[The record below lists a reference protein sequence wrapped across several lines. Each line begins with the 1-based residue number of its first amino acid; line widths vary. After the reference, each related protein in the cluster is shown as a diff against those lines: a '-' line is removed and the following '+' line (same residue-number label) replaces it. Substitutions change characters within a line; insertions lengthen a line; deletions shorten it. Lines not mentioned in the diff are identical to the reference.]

1 MSEYNRTVYFI
12 QFIIE
17 FYKKY
22 KIKKIDEKYNEYFL
36 KINNFSK
43 KYDEINKINKEKLDI
58 DREELDLDDCKIIM
72 KYPLKICKYKNI
84 DVSINIGPYGY
95 YMRYKNKNYRIDQN
109 PDKWTKEYI
118 LEKL

>member
-1 MSEYNRTVYFI
+1 MLFSLDLQYKTKNYNVKGYL
-12 QFIIE
+12 Q
-17 FYKKY
+17 YKK
-22 KIKKIDEKYNEYFL
+22 
-36 KINNFSK
+36 
-43 KYDEINKINKEKLDI
+43 KEKEDLDI
-58 DREELDLDDCKIIM
+58 DDCKIIM

-84 DVSINIGPYGY
+84 DASINIGPYGY